1 MNVQSLLLLIL
12 VLLVAAIV
20 AVRYVRRQRRTGGC
34 GGCQCGSCSGCPGSQ
49 RTVCFLLPL
58 LIASAMVSCGHGGRT
73 QQQLQMLDT
82 LVDTNPD
89 SVLVILQQMTVDSLD
104 RPDRMHAELLRGKA
118 MNKAYVDFTTD
129 SVMLQVV
136 DYYDRHG
143 NANQQMLSYY
153 ILGCAYRDMG
163 SAPKALEAYF
173 QATEKADTTASDF
186 DYTSLLRIYSQTA
199 RIFEILNLSRQQ
211 QEELSKAR
219 DLCLIHGDTASAYLF
234 EERICQ
240 TLFTLGQYE
249 KCINQATQIYNR
261 YLSENDSVNAALSC
275 IYKVKTFLQL
285 QQYDSMKVY
294 LDIYAQP
301 FYREDAAVRA
311 INGGPGIPYRY
322 KGSCYLMTG
331 HPDSALVSFRH
342 ALEFPTQPFYA
353 VHMMHGMA
361 QSFSALHQP
370 DSALKYIALY
380 DSLSN
385 LGFDESVAKTSI
397 MAKELYDYSV
407 EQKIAAQKA
416 KEAATAQAHLL
427 WAIVALAILLVLVL
441 YVRYRHMQSQKEAVE
456 LRLRHQQAIN
466 ALHAMQGQL
475 DILVSQKRELETQLR
490 QEAERSQTLA
500 SDKAAI
506 DRDIASQ
513 MEEIERQQRHI
524 ASLERLLGTAKE
536 ADASDQLLRSPIVS
550 LFRQTLSAKGYTI
563 EDKHWAQLQGTIC
576 QLFPLFDQTVNGN
589 GTLSSTDYRVCM
601 LVKAGFSPSDIDYLM
616 KRKHSYASN
625 ARKRLHAIVFGCP
638 GTAEDFD
645 RKIRFIK

>member
-34 GGCQCGSCSGCPGSQ
+34 GGCQCSSCSGCPGSQ

-186 DYTSLLRIYSQTA
+186 DYSTLIRIHGQIARIYEMMDLVSY
-199 RIFEILNLSRQQ
+199 
-211 QEELSKAR
+211 QEEELTKAR
-219 DLCLIHGDTASAYLF
+219 HLCSQYGDDIVAEALDTK
-234 EERICQ
+234 RCQ
-240 TLFTLGQYE
+240 VLYVSGQYE
-249 KCINQATQIYNR
+249 KCLNLATHIYHN
-261 YLSENDSVNAALSC
+261 LMAKQDSVNAALAC
-275 IYKVKTFLQL
+275 IYKVKTYCALA
-285 QQYDSMKVY
+285 QYDSMKVY
-294 LDIYAQP
+294 LDIYSQP
-301 FYREDAAVRA
+301 FNTQSPEIRT
-311 INGGPGIPYRY
+311 IIGGAGIPYKH
-322 KGSCYLMTG
+322 KGTYYLLTG
-331 HPDSALVSFRH
+331 KPDSALTNYRKS
-342 ALEFPTQPFYA
+342 LDYPTKPIYS

-490 QEAERSQTLA
+490 QEAERSQALA

-536 ADASDQLLRSPIVS
+536 ADASDQLPRSLIVS
-550 LFRQTLSAKGYTI
+550 LFRQALSAKGYTI
-563 EDKHWAQLQGTIC
+563 EDKHWDQLQSTIC

-589 GTLSSTDYRVCM
+589 GALSSTDYRVCM